1 MKFIFAEKLTKIFFI
16 KHKTSSTMCDSHAY
30 GSYMDKSIV
39 SPTPHSSG
47 HQAVCDTSSQGGLPL
62 ETVVYNLAREV
73 DRLSAIVNELQA
85 LQQHKLDGFMLMA
98 RRVSELEDKLT
109 QKADKRRRTE
119 APKSSML

>member
-1 MKFIFAEKLTKIFFI
+1 
-16 KHKTSSTMCDSHAY
+16 MCDSHAY
-30 GSYMDKSIV
+30 GSYTDGSIV

-47 HQAVCDTSSQGGLPL
+47 HQGVCDKADASSFGLPL

-109 QKADKRRRTE
+109 QKADKRRRVE